1 MEIVLRACTEQDTE
15 MLRELAAQTFCETF
29 AGDCSETDM
38 RGYIQTALSPE
49 SVRAQLQNPAS
60 LFICAF
66 CDGAAAGYVKLN
78 EAPAQGD
85 IHDPDSL
92 EIERIY
98 AYARYHGTGLGGR
111 LMEAALDEARRG
123 GKKYV
128 WLGVWDKNAK
138 ALAFYRKHGFYE
150 HGEHDF
156 LLGETVFRDLIMRR
170 DIS

>member
-92 EIERIY
+92 EIEDIRLC
-98 AYARYHGTGLGGR
+98 ALSRHGAGRASYGGGSR
-111 LMEAALDEARRG
+111 
-123 GKKYV
+123 
-128 WLGVWDKNAK
+128 
-138 ALAFYRKHGFYE
+138 
-150 HGEHDF
+150 
-156 LLGETVFRDLIMRR
+156 
-170 DIS
+170 